1 MNLQQAEVKE
11 LAQSRVNGSKNRSV
25 ETDKNGKL
33 IVRDADGEIVQ
44 DDMMA
49 KDIAAGNV
57 LEAPKVEEP
66 ELSVVKGENRW
77 QHSHTIPDWLK

>member
-1 MNLQQAEVKE
+1 
-11 LAQSRVNGSKNRSV
+11 
-25 ETDKNGKL
+25 
-33 IVRDADGEIVQ
+33 
-44 DDMMA
+44 MMA

-57 LEAPKVEEP
+57 LLAPKVEEP